1 MKFPARLSDV
11 AKSLLAGL
19 LTKDPVK
26 RCVNMVSGKARA
38 VTILLTLYQPLTHIC
53 IMVSSYSHRNL
64 FG

>member
-38 VTILLTLYQPLTHIC
+38 VTILLTLYQPVTHIC
-53 IMVSSYSHRNL
+53 IMVSS
-64 FG
+64 